1 MAVNGGD
8 AGADIVRQLK
18 ALSQRLNTL
27 TKLTAEARFFKSII
41 QVQCLLLNISL
52 QAPIGLALQQL
63 GTLEQL
69 VLFTVQENAK
79 GFELQPVDL
88 K

>member
-8 AGADIVRQLK
+8 AGADIVCQLK
-18 ALSQRLNTL
+18 ALSQCLNTL